1 MDYFAVILV
10 VAVVVSGGQAGT
22 IKRNHGNQEQIC
34 ATTCLGTRKFNYE
47 VGSSYEYD
55 YKAQTTTK
63 MNGASHGG
71 ASFSLNARVVFEPV
85 TKCDMV
91 MTLNNVQVTNMDYAP
106 EGQQFSDALMKQG
119 LRFSFQDGKI
129 EEVCPMSEEST
140 WVLNIKRGILSAFQN
155 SMDDLDRDV
164 NVTETDVVGKCLTE
178 YKVQD
183 TYRRTK
189 TIHKSKDLLSCSDR
203 EYYRIAMNSV
213 KYNVHSKVRSMPLM
227 KSYHNCVQTLDMHDN
242 ILTKSECTEENI
254 FRPFSNGKSGAMT
267 EQTQKL
273 TFREKS
279 SSNYR
284 QTERFSHRSDL
295 LFDHKETM
303 YSDQLPTQEILS
315 VFEELCDKMSEDIR
329 PELPKMLNNL
339 IDLMKSVDY
348 ATLRRIYSDI
358 SREGFCRKNS
368 DRTKRYFRDSL
379 PMLGTVASVKMFQ
392 YLTSINQFEDEDI
405 VIFLAVLSVTQNP
418 SKEMVEAVTP
428 LLDNKK
434 ISHKVMLSISSMAA
448 SYCNKNPKCAE
459 DFEIGALI
467 QKYMSFVGDC
477 DKDANPHVIQALRSL
492 GNIGFSSK
500 AERTLSKC
508 VTTTSFPMEVRVSAI
523 DAFRRIPCDA
533 RRSALMEVFVN
544 TEEDSELRIN
554 AYLGLMKCPSRML
567 LRQIHEMLVIGN
579 SNQVGSFIWSH
590 LKNLRQTSDPHLQH
604 IRSFLESEGVVKQF
618 NLDKRKF
625 SRNYG
630 GSFFSKDMN
639 AGAKLDSNVIFSP
652 KSFIPRSANLNLTL
666 DLFGHAINILEVG
679 GRLEGFERDMEHM
692 WSSHRMTNAEP
703 YRNGKSHMYLRFFG
717 NEIFYGDTRRSFL
730 FFRWPYFLTLFKTM
744 QIVNSQVKYPTAIGF
759 PLEMNVKATAA
770 INNNDQTK
778 WKQNGLDLAIKFSAV
793 IEVTGDMTVDAH
805 LTRMGLKMV
814 NMAHTSTGVEFRSD
828 YKEITVKFPK
838 DIIEYA
844 NIKTDFYTVTGENE
858 IKLEL
863 ITDNVQKSKVCTDKS
878 VEHLLGLKFCQEIR
892 YTNASQLKD
901 APYFP
906 FTGPAHYSYYM
917 ENVDVPKGYNLTIL
931 QDYPN
936 HTVQFE
942 TEGSNSPRRLIV
954 TGAKNR
960 CTFYAETPWRNM
972 KFRAYITGKSRNL
985 TSRVTLNLDKR
996 LEYNFD
1002 HNWLVEY
1009 FPQGFKWTNNLR
1021 AKGPEHSGELKSS
1034 LEVTAGERVDVE
1046 ASATSSKFKPIVAS
1060 LNLRNDKKS
1069 IDATG
1074 MFKNGPGEYTLS
1086 LNISKEVKH
1095 NAHHFQP
1102 KLKITALKKLV
1113 MDVDSQLVVSQKG
1126 KISLVF
1132 KLYKMKMKPFV
1143 ISKPVLLNV
1152 AMSRSNRGRQG
1163 GFDGKIG
1170 YKSGIGNA
1178 RMVFKLGRLS
1188 RVVLLY
1194 NFGSRHNDHI
1204 VVSSKGQEQRLKN
1217 SVTYIYS
1224 IDVTSKKR
1232 PVLNFNVKG
1241 RTVKGIGK
1249 LSTSFVAV
1257 YTNPSSREKRGNN
1270 LKFNTLLTYA
1280 SAGVTRKYDYILSV
1294 VDSKKDINFQVKSKH
1309 SHIHSWPPKK
1319 IENNFMIQVS
1329 PRSVIKTEMYVSNIM
1344 TKGRRNSIAKLSYDY
1359 NGERM
1364 ELNEEL
1370 NQISGN
1376 AYKNKIY
1383 VQWATGRMVTLKTSL
1398 KNNPKVMFVENTL
1411 GLPNQREAK
1420 LTTTVNKAHR
1430 DYGATIE
1437 FHADK
1442 EIIPTKE
1449 DIDWKA
1455 VSTIKYN
1462 IKRYEASMDTTLLL
1476 EWASDKRIRAAVSFD
1491 GADRGKSTA
1500 KISITTPFKVI
1511 QSYSESL
1518 EYEVSNRKY
1527 TYSANTKWKSYNKEN
1542 KWTEKLI
1549 LNYDNNEYYY
1559 KYRQDYGNKITEVE
1573 TSWNFKDYQKSMIF
1587 LLKYD
1592 NRPFID
1598 MKVTHS
1604 KDRQQMNLD
1613 SSFAFDMFDKGG
1625 KFTTAFHSDYRET
1638 TLSGDFEH
1646 EYPNYYNERVQ
1657 VGGSYKMKHN
1667 NDVSS
1672 VLLQYTNVNS
1682 QKSKISV
1689 ELNKDLPRNLKGKV
1703 YILHD
1708 DRQLLKMDAD
1718 YTRTNDN
1725 FDMNVDL
1732 TGSNSKKMTAS
1743 ANVNLSGRRKTSH
1756 AEIRTDSMDVSVDG
1770 AIEYHTDHMDG
1781 EIRIGSGGK
1790 DLLLSGNYKRDSPN
1804 HKVSVNLG
1812 LPNSKHIKAIATFKD
1827 GAQKTLSFNV
1837 DSPDF
1842 PSLTKIQTDI
1852 SYLSDYKGITISSSG
1867 AVMPYLEKSHFHLYL
1882 PKTLLYGSWTDPR
1895 NDFSLELSLKS
1906 TPRFNSDFLF
1916 HYDHMSKVQWEMSVA
1931 DFNGE
1936 LLLSS
1941 DKSLLKGKFQNAVDL
1956 SISYQPRE
1964 IDAKLNLKT
1973 RRAKV
1978 NIEIE
1983 PKKNNYKADL
1993 TFMHKRKEVSIGGSY
2008 EVAGRKQI
2016 IKANLK
2022 TPSFEE
2028 NLFITVSGKQR
2039 KFKVMAKLQQNNIA
2053 LELSASN
2060 NGKSVDMN
2068 LFFPKGKARLN
2079 FEGELQRF
2087 KAFTSVT
2094 IDNKEYKFDLSNQN
2108 NLEGVLAEITT
2119 PQFGTTELRFDFN
2132 AEKPRLKASI
2142 TLPNQHYGITAYPN
2156 RNGFITEFDLH
2167 FDRVQKHKQ
2176 LKLMMSYVN
2185 VDDRRTFFRQ
2195 MSVKLSDEYTTYT
2208 ANLHLKATYG
2218 LYLVMSEFSWG
2229 DREDQKVGAELQI
2242 KHSDKKE
2249 VLLILTTP
2257 RRNSKVAASLE
2268 YRQNQHTAMFTVV
2281 PDTSKGN
2288 EKFELVAFI
2297 SGGHNRMHMDMTIR
2311 LPKHRNDWRIKS
2323 TFSGLDRNT
2332 LFRWKTE
2339 FSFDEDRSNT
2349 VNFELTSYF
2358 IKGNNT
2364 LEFAVTH
2371 PYSNLDLKLAAFTS
2385 ESPGINLVG
2394 MRMNYQSNRYA
2405 KQEYL
2410 MWATKD
2416 RARREVKLRFEK
2428 PDLQMEYTGR
2438 LNLQQKFISVELDKE
2453 RNGKREMILSATGK
2467 RYNNEM
2473 SMNIAYNTEDP
2484 NKKVEFDAKLKDEKF
2499 MLQIYRMGTAYWN
2512 RGNDFSLTI
2521 EKRPMSVVFFSFLW
2535 NPSVTTDIK
2544 EYITSQMR
2552 TFGQKVQD
2560 RTERAVEK
2568 INQEFVKVMD
2578 VLSEDFEPV
2587 IEYFGNE
2594 LIDIKSQAYAYLRK
2608 VTESKYYKVARTYAR
2623 LAWDEFWDL
2632 YEVAVKELEKEME
2645 YWQQVVSHWMV
2656 KLQVIVDSYI
2666 EEAEEIYS
2674 IFEQY
2679 LIDIGDLIEEY
2690 YNLAIDYLS
2699 FLQDGINLHIGE
2711 FFTIIRDYV
2720 YEISESLDNAFYKM
2734 SHVFSSDDQSTVY
2747 RLLKFPKDAF
2757 KELLWALEYWRPSK
2771 ILISFNNMIF
2781 DYLRY
2786 KINYI
2791 KDSFIQPSL
2800 SYMEFD
2806 PTKGVFMAL
2815 IDDRPAKLLKKISEY
2830 SSRALWN
2837 MILLRDSGF
2846 VYTSDWGFFDTYYD
2860 IKPSSDVNNWLPPFK
2875 AQASFFK
2882 DRHVTTFDGYY
2893 YNFQGSC
2900 GYTLAEVKKNFKVV
2914 AKFDEYQKNM
2924 TYITITDSQSN
2935 VYTIYSDGKV
2945 TAAGSVV
2952 RLPFNKYYTQ
2962 IYREGDTYI
2971 LENKRGYNIRFNPRI
2986 ELVTLEVSGWFFS
2999 RVRGLFGSY
3008 NNEQFDDMV
3017 PNNMRHRGGLGE
3029 FVNSWTEERDCRY
3042 RDVAIPHRVKD
3053 NFLCSEIF
3061 LESLSPFRHCFK
3073 QVSSEPF
3080 YHMCIVEVDERSPV
3094 NTICDVSMYYI
3105 DQCSYKNVPVTLPKM
3120 CYSGSF

>member
-10 VAVVVSGGQAGT
+10 VAVVLSGGQAGI

-34 ATTCLGTRKFNYE
+34 ATNCLGTRKFNYE

-71 ASFSLNARVVFEPV
+71 ASFSMNARVVFEPV

-91 MTLNNVQVTNMDYAP
+91 MTIYNVKVTNMDYYP
-106 EGQQFSDALMKQG
+106 GGQQFSDALMKQG

-129 EEVCPMSEEST
+129 EEVCPMWEEPT

-164 NVTETDVVGKCLTE
+164 NVTE
-178 YKVQD
+178 
-183 TYRRTK
+183 
-189 TIHKSKDLLSCSDR
+189 
-203 EYYRIAMNSV
+203 
-213 KYNVHSKVRSMPLM
+213 KVRSLPLM
-227 KSYHNCVQTLDMHDN
+227 KSYHNCVQILDTASS
-242 ILTKSECTEENI
+242 ILTNIECTEENI

-273 TFREKS
+273 TFRQKS

-295 LFDHKETM
+295 LFDHKEKM
-303 YSDQLPTQEILS
+303 HSDQLPTQEILS
-315 VFEELCDKMSEDIR
+315 VFQQLCDKMSEDIR
-329 PELPKMLNNL
+329 PELPQMLNTL
-339 IDLMKSVDY
+339 IDLMKNVDY

-379 PMLGTVASVKMFQ
+379 PMLGNVASVKMFQ
-392 YLTSINQFEDEDI
+392 YLTSMNQFEEEDM
-405 VIFLAVLSVTQNP
+405 VMFLAVLSVTQNP
-418 SKEMVEAVTP
+418 SKEMIQAITP
-428 LLDNKK
+428 LLDNRN
-434 ISHKVMLSISSMAA
+434 ISHNVMLSISSMAA

-459 DFEIGALI
+459 DFEIDALI
-467 QKYMSFVGDC
+467 QKYMSIVGDC
-477 DKDANPHVIQALRSL
+477 DIYANPHVIQALRSL

-508 VTTTSFPMEVRVSAI
+508 VTTTNFPMEVRVSAI

-567 LRQIHEMLVIGN
+567 LIHIHEMLEREN

-590 LKNLRQTSDPHLQH
+590 LKNMQQTSDPHLQH
-604 IRSFLESEGVVKQF
+604 IRSFLDLEDFSKKF

-625 SRNYG
+625 SRNYE

-679 GRLEGFERDMEHM
+679 GRMENFEQEMERM
-692 WSSHRMTNAEP
+692 WSSHRWTNRES
-703 YRNGKSHMYLRFFG
+703 YQRGKSPMYLRFFG
-717 NEIFYGDTRRSFL
+717 NEIFYGDTSRSL
-730 FFRWPYFLTLFKTM
+730 FFFRFRYFLTLFKTM

-778 WKQNGLDLAIKFSAV
+778 WKQNGLELAIKFSAA

-805 LTRMGLKMV
+805 LTKMGLKMV
-814 NMAHTSTGVEFRSD
+814 NMAHTSTGVEFRAD
-828 YKEITVKFPK
+828 KKELSIKFPK

-844 NIKTDFYTVTGENE
+844 TIKTDFYTVTGENE

-892 YTNASQLKD
+892 YSNASQLKD

-917 ENVDVPKGYNLTIL
+917 ENVDVPKGYRLTKTGSGSHQNIL
-931 QDYPN
+931 
-936 HTVQFE
+936 FE
-942 TEGSNSPRRLIV
+942 TEGSKLSRKFLISDDRDGRRM
-954 TGAKNR
+954 
-960 CTFYAETPWRNM
+960 YAATPWRNM
-972 KFRAYITGKSRNL
+972 KFTAYTSGEFKNL
-985 TSRVTLNLDKR
+985 TSRATLSLDKR
-996 LEYNFD
+996 LEYNFH
-1002 HNWLVEY
+1002 HNWLIEDGSNGE
-1009 FPQGFKWTNNLR
+1009 GFKWTNSLR
-1021 AKGPEHSGELKSS
+1021 VTTPTRRGELNS
-1034 LEVTAGERVDVE
+1034 LMEFSPR
-1046 ASATSSKFKPIVAS
+1046 
-1060 LNLRNDKKS
+1060 
-1069 IDATG
+1069 
-1074 MFKNGPGEYTLS
+1074 
-1086 LNISKEVKH
+1086 
-1095 NAHHFQP
+1095 
-1102 KLKITALKKLV
+1102 
-1113 MDVDSQLVVSQKG
+1113 
-1126 KISLVF
+1126 
-1132 KLYKMKMKPFV
+1132 
-1143 ISKPVLLNV
+1143 
-1152 AMSRSNRGRQG
+1152 
-1163 GFDGKIG
+1163 
-1170 YKSGIGNA
+1170 
-1178 RMVFKLGRLS
+1178 
-1188 RVVLLY
+1188 
-1194 NFGSRHNDHI
+1194 
-1204 VVSSKGQEQRLKN
+1204 
-1217 SVTYIYS
+1217 
-1224 IDVTSKKR
+1224 SKKR

-1241 RTVKGIGK
+1241 RAVRGNGK

-1257 YTNPSSREKRGNN
+1257 YTNPSSREKQGNT

-1280 SAGVTRKYDYILSV
+1280 LAGISRKYEYTLSV
-1294 VDSKKDINFQVKSKH
+1294 IDPKMDINFQVKSKH
-1309 SHIHSWPPKK
+1309 FHIHSWPLKK
-1319 IENNFMIQVS
+1319 IENNFMMQVS

-1376 AYKNKIY
+1376 AYKNKID
-1383 VQWATGRMVTLKTSL
+1383 VQWATGRIVTLKTSL
-1398 KNNPKVMFVENTL
+1398 KYNPKVIFVENIL

-1500 KISITTPFKVI
+1500 KISITTPFEVI

-1518 EYEVSNRKY
+1518 EYEESNRKF
-1527 TYSANTKWKSYNKEN
+1527 TYSTDASWKLYNKEN

-1559 KYRQDYGNKITEVE
+1559 NYRHYYGNKITELK

-1732 TGSNSKKMTAS
+1732 TGSNSKRMTAS

-1842 PSLTKIQTDI
+1842 PSLTKIQADI
-1852 SYLSDYKGITISSSG
+1852 SYLSDYNGITISSSG
-1867 AVMPYLEKSHFHLYL
+1867 AVMPYLENSHFHLYL

-1906 TPRFNSDFLF
+1906 TSRFNSDFLF
-1916 HYDHMSKVQWEMSVA
+1916 HYDHMSKVQWKMSVA

-1941 DKSLLKGKFQNAVDL
+1941 DKSLLKGKFQNTVDL
-1956 SISYQPRE
+1956 SISYLNQPRE

-2022 TPSFEE
+2022 SPSFEE
-2028 NLFITVSGKQR
+2028 NLFITVSGKQN
-2039 KFKVMAKLQQNNIA
+2039 KFKVMAQLQRNNIA

-2132 AEKPRLKASI
+2132 SEKPRLKASI

-2176 LKLMMSYVN
+2176 LKLVMSYVN
-2185 VDDRRTFFRQ
+2185 ADDRRTFFRQ

-2268 YRQNQHTAMFTVV
+2268 YRQNQHTAMFTVL

-2311 LPKHRNDWRIKS
+2311 LPKHKNDLQIKS
-2323 TFSGLDRNT
+2323 MFRGRDRNT
-2332 LFRWKTE
+2332 LFRWNTE
-2339 FSFDEDRSNT
+2339 LSFYEDRSNT
-2349 VNFELTSYF
+2349 VNFELTSYSVRE
-2358 IKGNNT
+2358 NNT
-2364 LEFAVTH
+2364 LELIVTH
-2371 PYSNLDLKLAAFTS
+2371 PYSNLELKLAAFTS
-2385 ESPGINLVG
+2385 QSPWINLVG

-2405 KQEYL
+2405 QQEYL
-2410 MWATKD
+2410 MWAKVD
-2416 RARREVKLRFEK
+2416 SARREVKMR
-2428 PDLQMEYTGR
+2428 
-2438 LNLQQKFISVELDKE
+2438 
-2453 RNGKREMILSATGK
+2453 
-2467 RYNNEM
+2467 
-2473 SMNIAYNTEDP
+2473 
-2484 NKKVEFDAKLKDEKF
+2484 
-2499 MLQIYRMGTAYWN
+2499 
-2512 RGNDFSLTI
+2512 
-2521 EKRPMSVVFFSFLW
+2521 
-2535 NPSVTTDIK
+2535 
-2544 EYITSQMR
+2544 EYITSEMR

-2560 RTERAVEK
+2560 TTERAVEK
-2568 INQEFVKVMD
+2568 INQEFVTAMD
-2578 VLSEDFEPV
+2578 VLSEDFRPV
-2587 IEYFGNE
+2587 IEYLGNE
-2594 LIDIKSQAYAYLRK
+2594 LIDIKSQADAYLRK
-2608 VTESKYYKVARTYAR
+2608 ITESKYYKVARTYAI

-2632 YEVAVKELEKEME
+2632 YEIAVRELEKEME

-2674 IFEQY
+2674 MFEQN
-2679 LIDIGDLIEEY
+2679 LIDIGEMIEEH
-2690 YNLAIDYLS
+2690 YNFAIDYLS
-2699 FLQDGINLHIGE
+2699 FLQDDINLHIAE
-2711 FFTIIRDYV
+2711 FFAVIRNYA

-2734 SHVFSSDDQSTVY
+2734 SRVFSSDDQSTVY

-2757 KELLWALEYWRPSK
+2757 EELLWALEYWRPSK

-2815 IDDRPAKLLKKISEY
+2815 IDDRSTDLLKEISEY
-2830 SSRALWN
+2830 SSSALRN
-2837 MILLRDSGF
+2837 MVLLGDSIF
-2846 VYTSDWGFFDTYYD
+2846 VYSSDWGFYDIYYD
-2860 IKPSSDVNNWLPPFK
+2860 IKPSSDVNDWLPPFK
-2875 AQASFFK
+2875 AQATLFK
-2882 DRHVTTFDGYY
+2882 GRHVTTFDGYHY
-2893 YNFQGSC
+2893 DFQGSC
-2900 GYTLAEVKKNFKVV
+2900 GYTLAEVNKNFKVV
-2914 AKFDEYQKNM
+2914 AKFEEYQKKM

-2935 VYTIYSDGKV
+2935 VYTIYSNGKV
-2945 TAAGSVV
+2945 TVAGSDV

-2986 ELVTLEVSGWFFS
+2986 ELVTLE
-2999 RVRGLFGSY
+2999 
-3008 NNEQFDDMV
+3008 M
-3017 PNNMRHRGGLGE
+3017 
-3029 FVNSWTEERDCRY
+3029 
-3042 RDVAIPHRVKD
+3042 
-3053 NFLCSEIF
+3053 
-3061 LESLSPFRHCFK
+3061 
-3073 QVSSEPF
+3073 
-3080 YHMCIVEVDERSPV
+3080 VEVINLNLDFPQARR
-3094 NTICDVSMYYI
+3094 
-3105 DQCSYKNVPVTLPKM
+3105 
-3120 CYSGSF
+3120 

>member
-10 VAVVVSGGQAGT
+10 VAVVVSGGQAGI

-34 ATTCLGTRKFNYE
+34 ATNCLGTRKFNYE

-55 YKAQTTTK
+55 YNAQTTTK
-63 MNGASHGG
+63 MNGASHDG

-91 MTLNNVQVTNMDYAP
+91 MMLNNVRVTNMDYAP

-129 EEVCPMSEEST
+129 EEVCPMSEEPT

-155 SMDDLDRDV
+155 TMDDLDRDV
-164 NVTETDVVGKCLTE
+164 NITETDVVGKCLTE

-183 TYRRTK
+183 IYRGAK

-203 EYYRIAMNSV
+203 EYYRIAMHSV

-227 KSYHNCVQTLDMHDN
+227 KSYHNCVQTLDAQDN

-303 YSDQLPTQEILS
+303 HSDQLPTQEILS

-358 SREGFCRKNS
+358 SKEGFCRKNS
-368 DRTKRYFRDSL
+368 DRTK
-379 PMLGTVASVKMFQ
+379 
-392 YLTSINQFEDEDI
+392 IH
-405 VIFLAVLSVTQNP
+405 VLSTVHISQ
-418 SKEMVEAVTP
+418 P
-428 LLDNKK
+428 LLDNKN
-434 ISHKVMLSISSMAA
+434 ISHNVMLSISSMAA

-554 AYLGLMKCPSRML
+554 AYLGLMKCPSQML
-567 LRQIHEMLVIGN
+567 IIEIHEMLEREN

-604 IRSFLESEGVVKQF
+604 IRLFLVSEDFSKKF

-625 SRNYG
+625 SRNYE

-679 GRLEGFERDMEHM
+679 GRMEDFERQMERM
-692 WSSHRMTNAEP
+692 WSSHRWTNRES
-703 YRNGKSHMYLRFFG
+703 YQRGKSPMYLRFFG
-717 NEIFYGDTRRSFL
+717 NEIFYGDTSRSFF
-730 FFRWPYFLTLFKTM
+730 FFRWSYFLTLFKTM

-778 WKQNGLDLAIKFSAV
+778 WKQDGLDLAIKFSAV
-793 IEVTGDMTVDAH
+793 IEVSGDMTVDAH

-814 NMAHTSTGVEFRSD
+814 SMAHTSTGVEFLSHN
-828 YKEITVKFPK
+828 KELTIKFPQ

-844 NIKTDFYTVTGENE
+844 NIKTDFYTVTGEKE
-858 IKLEL
+858 KKLQL

-892 YTNASQLKD
+892 YSNASQLKD

-917 ENVDVPKGYNLTIL
+917 ENVDVPKGYRLTKTGS
-931 QDYPN
+931 YPN
-936 HTVQFE
+936 KTIKFE
-942 TEGSNSPRRLIV
+942 TEGSKLPRKFLISDERDALRL
-954 TGAKNR
+954 
-960 CTFYAETPWRNM
+960 YAETPWRNM
-972 KFRAYITGKSRNL
+972 KFRAYTSGEFKNL
-985 TSRVTLNLDKR
+985 TSKATLNLDKH
-996 LEYNFD
+996 LEYKFV
-1002 HNWLVEY
+1002 HNWLIESG
-1009 FPQGFKWTNNLR
+1009 PNRNGFTWTNNLM

-1034 LEVTAGERVDVE
+1034 LEYRPNVLLNME
-1046 ASATSSKFKPIVAS
+1046 ATATSSEFKPIVAS
-1060 LNLRNDKKS
+1060 LKLRNDKKS
-1069 IDATG
+1069 LDATG
-1074 MFKNGPGEYTLS
+1074 LFKNGPEEYTLNFNMS
-1086 LNISKEVKH
+1086 TEYKNY
-1095 NAHHFQP
+1095 AYHFKP
-1102 KLKITALKKLV
+1102 KMKIIALKKVV
-1113 MDVDSQLVVSQKG
+1113 MDFDSQLVATERG
-1126 KISLVF
+1126 RFLLIL
-1132 KLYKMKMKPFV
+1132 KLNKMKMKPFV
-1143 ISKPVLLNV
+1143 ISKPVLLN
-1152 AMSRSNRGRQG
+1152 
-1163 GFDGKIG
+1163 GKQNILTFI
-1170 YKSGIGNA
+1170 SC
-1178 RMVFKLGRLS
+1178 
-1188 RVVLLY
+1188 
-1194 NFGSRHNDHI
+1194 
-1204 VVSSKGQEQRLKN
+1204 
-1217 SVTYIYS
+1217 
-1224 IDVTSKKR
+1224 KKR

-1257 YTNPSSREKRGNN
+1257 YTNPSSREKWSNN

-1309 SHIHSWPPKK
+1309 FHIHSWPLKK
-1319 IENNFMIQVS
+1319 IENNFMMQVS
-1329 PRSVIKTEMYVSNIM
+1329 PRSVIKTEMYLSNIM

-1376 AYKNKIY
+1376 AYKNKID

-1476 EWASDKRIRAAVSFD
+1476 EWAPDKRIRAAASSDIVIQ
-1491 GADRGKSTA
+1491 GKSTA

-1527 TYSANTKWKSYNKEN
+1527 TYSANAKWKSYNKEN

-1559 KYRQDYGNKITEVE
+1559 KYRHYYGNKITEVE

-1827 GAQKTLSFNV
+1827 GAEKTLSFNV

-1842 PSLTKIQTDI
+1842 PSLTKIQADI

-1906 TPRFNSDFLF
+1906 TSRFNSDFLF

-1936 LLLSS
+1936 LLMSS

-1956 SISYQPRE
+1956 SISYLNQPRE

-2008 EVAGRKQI
+2008 EVAGQKKI

-2022 TPSFEE
+2022 SPSFEE
-2028 NLFITVSGKQR
+2028 NLFITVSGKQN

-2119 PQFGTTELRFDFN
+2119 PQFGTTEFRFDFN

-2142 TLPNQHYGITAYPN
+2142 TLPNQHYGITAYPK

-2176 LKLMMSYVN
+2176 LKLVMSYVN
-2185 VDDRRTFFRQ
+2185 ADDRRTFFRQ
-2195 MSVKLSDEYTTYT
+2195 MSVKLSDKYVTLT

-2229 DREDQKVGAELQI
+2229 DKDDQKVGAELQI

-2268 YRQNQHTAMFTVV
+2268 SRQNQHTAMFTVL

-2288 EKFELVAFI
+2288 EKFELTTDI

-2311 LPKHRNDWRIKS
+2311 LPKHKNVSKI
-2323 TFSGLDRNT
+2323 
-2332 LFRWKTE
+2332 
-2339 FSFDEDRSNT
+2339 
-2349 VNFELTSYF
+2349 
-2358 IKGNNT
+2358 
-2364 LEFAVTH
+2364 
-2371 PYSNLDLKLAAFTS
+2371 P
-2385 ESPGINLVG
+2385 
-2394 MRMNYQSNRYA
+2394 
-2405 KQEYL
+2405 
-2410 MWATKD
+2410 
-2416 RARREVKLRFEK
+2416 
-2428 PDLQMEYTGR
+2428 
-2438 LNLQQKFISVELDKE
+2438 
-2453 RNGKREMILSATGK
+2453 
-2467 RYNNEM
+2467 
-2473 SMNIAYNTEDP
+2473 NI
-2484 NKKVEFDAKLKDEKF
+2484 
-2499 MLQIYRMGTAYWN
+2499 
-2512 RGNDFSLTI
+2512 
-2521 EKRPMSVVFFSFLW
+2521 
-2535 NPSVTTDIK
+2535 
-2544 EYITSQMR
+2544 
-2552 TFGQKVQD
+2552 
-2560 RTERAVEK
+2560 
-2568 INQEFVKVMD
+2568 
-2578 VLSEDFEPV
+2578 
-2587 IEYFGNE
+2587 
-2594 LIDIKSQAYAYLRK
+2594 
-2608 VTESKYYKVARTYAR
+2608 
-2623 LAWDEFWDL
+2623 
-2632 YEVAVKELEKEME
+2632 
-2645 YWQQVVSHWMV
+2645 
-2656 KLQVIVDSYI
+2656 
-2666 EEAEEIYS
+2666 
-2674 IFEQY
+2674 
-2679 LIDIGDLIEEY
+2679 
-2690 YNLAIDYLS
+2690 
-2699 FLQDGINLHIGE
+2699 
-2711 FFTIIRDYV
+2711 
-2720 YEISESLDNAFYKM
+2720 
-2734 SHVFSSDDQSTVY
+2734 FSSS
-2747 RLLKFPKDAF
+2747 
-2757 KELLWALEYWRPSK
+2757 S
-2771 ILISFNNMIF
+2771 SF
-2781 DYLRY
+2781 
-2786 KINYI
+2786 
-2791 KDSFIQPSL
+2791 SSSSL
-2800 SYMEFD
+2800 
-2806 PTKGVFMAL
+2806 A
-2815 IDDRPAKLLKKISEY
+2815 
-2830 SSRALWN
+2830 
-2837 MILLRDSGF
+2837 
-2846 VYTSDWGFFDTYYD
+2846 
-2860 IKPSSDVNNWLPPFK
+2860 
-2875 AQASFFK
+2875 
-2882 DRHVTTFDGYY
+2882 
-2893 YNFQGSC
+2893 
-2900 GYTLAEVKKNFKVV
+2900 
-2914 AKFDEYQKNM
+2914 
-2924 TYITITDSQSN
+2924 
-2935 VYTIYSDGKV
+2935 
-2945 TAAGSVV
+2945 
-2952 RLPFNKYYTQ
+2952 
-2962 IYREGDTYI
+2962 
-2971 LENKRGYNIRFNPRI
+2971 
-2986 ELVTLEVSGWFFS
+2986 
-2999 RVRGLFGSY
+2999 
-3008 NNEQFDDMV
+3008 
-3017 PNNMRHRGGLGE
+3017 
-3029 FVNSWTEERDCRY
+3029 
-3042 RDVAIPHRVKD
+3042 
-3053 NFLCSEIF
+3053 
-3061 LESLSPFRHCFK
+3061 
-3073 QVSSEPF
+3073 
-3080 YHMCIVEVDERSPV
+3080 
-3094 NTICDVSMYYI
+3094 
-3105 DQCSYKNVPVTLPKM
+3105 
-3120 CYSGSF
+3120 

>member
-10 VAVVVSGGQAGT
+10 VAVVLSGGQAGT

-71 ASFSLNARVVFEPV
+71 ASFSMNARVVFEPV

-91 MTLNNVQVTNMDYAP
+91 MRIYNVKVTNMDYYP
-106 EGQQFSDALMKQG
+106 GGQQFSDALMKQG

-129 EEVCPMSEEST
+129 EEVCPMWEEPT

-164 NVTETDVVGKCLTE
+164 NVTETDVVGKCSTE

-183 TYRRTK
+183 TYRGAR

-203 EYYRIAMNSV
+203 EYYRIAMHSV
-213 KYNVHSKVRSMPLM
+213 KYNVHSKVRSLPLM
-227 KSYHNCVQTLDMHDN
+227 KSYHNCVQILDTASS
-242 ILTKSECTEENI
+242 ILTNIECTEENI

-273 TFREKS
+273 TFRQKS

-295 LFDHKETM
+295 LFDHKEKM
-303 YSDQLPTQEILS
+303 HSDQLPTQEILS
-315 VFEELCDKMSEDIR
+315 VFQQLCDKMSEDIR
-329 PELPKMLNNL
+329 PELPQMLNTL
-339 IDLMKSVDY
+339 IDLMKNVDY

-379 PMLGTVASVKMFQ
+379 PMLGNVASVKMFQ
-392 YLTSINQFEDEDI
+392 YLTSMNQFEEEDM
-405 VIFLAVLSVTQNP
+405 VMFLAVLSVTQNP
-418 SKEMVEAVTP
+418 SKEMIQAITP
-428 LLDNKK
+428 LLDNRN
-434 ISHKVMLSISSMAA
+434 ISHNVMLSISSMAA

-459 DFEIGALI
+459 DFEIDALI
-467 QKYMSFVGDC
+467 QKYMSIVGDC
-477 DKDANPHVIQALRSL
+477 DIYANPHVIQALRSL

-508 VTTTSFPMEVRVSAI
+508 VTTTNFPMEVRVSAI

-567 LRQIHEMLVIGN
+567 LIHIHEMLEREN

-590 LKNLRQTSDPHLQH
+590 LQNMQQTSDPHLQH
-604 IRSFLESEGVVKQF
+604 IRSFLDLEDFSKKF

-625 SRNYG
+625 SRNYE

-679 GRLEGFERDMEHM
+679 GRMENFEQEMERM
-692 WSSHRMTNAEP
+692 WSSHRWTNRES
-703 YRNGKSHMYLRFFG
+703 YQRGKSPMYLRFFG
-717 NEIFYGDTRRSFL
+717 NEIFYGDTSRSLF
-730 FFRWPYFLTLFKTM
+730 FFRWRYFLTLFKTM

-778 WKQNGLDLAIKFSAV
+778 WKQNGLDLAIKFSAA

-805 LTRMGLKMV
+805 LTKMGLKMV
-814 NMAHTSTGVEFRSD
+814 NMAHTSTGVEFRAD
-828 YKEITVKFPK
+828 KKELSIKFPK
-838 DIIEYA
+838 YIIEYA
-844 NIKTDFYTVTGENE
+844 TIKTDFYTVTGENE

-892 YTNASQLKD
+892 YSNASQLKD

-917 ENVDVPKGYNLTIL
+917 ENVDVPKGYRLTKTGSGPHQNIL
-931 QDYPN
+931 
-936 HTVQFE
+936 FE
-942 TEGSNSPRRLIV
+942 TEGSKLSRKFLISDDRDGRRM
-954 TGAKNR
+954 
-960 CTFYAETPWRNM
+960 YAATPWRNM
-972 KFRAYITGKSRNL
+972 KFTAYTSGEFKNL
-985 TSRVTLNLDKR
+985 TSRATLSLDKR
-996 LEYNFD
+996 LEYNFH
-1002 HNWLVEY
+1002 HNWLIQDGSNGE
-1009 FPQGFKWTNNLR
+1009 GFKWTNSLR
-1021 AKGPEHSGELKSS
+1021 VTTPTRRGELNS
-1034 LEVTAGERVDVE
+1034 LMEFSPRRSLVMK
-1046 ASATSSKFKPIVAS
+1046 ASATSSKSKPIVAS
-1060 LNLRNDKKS
+1060 LTILNDRNS

-1074 MFKNGPGEYTLS
+1074 LFKNGPGEYTLS
-1086 LNISKEVKH
+1086 LNISKEVKN

-1102 KLKITALKKLV
+1102 KLKITALKKLI

-1143 ISKPVLLNV
+1143 ISKPVVLNV
-1152 AMSRSNRGRQG
+1152 AMSRSSRGRQG

-1170 YKSGIGNA
+1170 YKSGLGNA

-1188 RVVLLY
+1188 RMVLLY
-1194 NFGSRHNDHI
+1194 NFGPRHSDHI
-1204 VVSSKGQEQRLKN
+1204 VVATKGQEQRLKN
-1217 SVTYIYS
+1217 SVTYIYN

-1241 RTVKGIGK
+1241 RAVRGNGK

-1257 YTNPSSREKRGNN
+1257 YTNPSSREKQGNT

-1280 SAGVTRKYDYILSV
+1280 LAGISRKYEYTLSV
-1294 VDSKKDINFQVKSKH
+1294 IDPKMDINFQVKSKH
-1309 SHIHSWPPKK
+1309 SHIHSWPLKK
-1319 IENNFMIQVS
+1319 IENNFMMQVS

-1398 KNNPKVMFVENTL
+1398 KYNPKVIFVENTL

-1476 EWASDKRIRAAVSFD
+1476 EWAPDKRIRAAASFD
-1491 GADRGKSTA
+1491 GAVRGKSTA
-1500 KISITTPFKVI
+1500 KISITTPFEVI

-1518 EYEVSNRKY
+1518 EYEESNRKF
-1527 TYSANTKWKSYNKEN
+1527 TYSTDASWKLYNKEN

-1559 KYRQDYGNKITEVE
+1559 NYRHYYGNKITELE

-1592 NRPFID
+1592 NRPYID

-1613 SSFAFDMFDKGG
+1613 SSFAFDMFDRSG

-1732 TGSNSKKMTAS
+1732 TGLNSKRMTAS

-1842 PSLTKIQTDI
+1842 PSLTKIQADI
-1852 SYLSDYKGITISSSG
+1852 SYLSDYNGITISSSG
-1867 AVMPYLEKSHFHLYL
+1867 AVMPYLENSHFHLYL

-1956 SISYQPRE
+1956 SISYLNQPRE

-2008 EVAGRKQI
+2008 EVAGQKKI

-2022 TPSFEE
+2022 SPSFEE

-2039 KFKVMAKLQQNNIA
+2039 KFKVMAQLQRNNIA

-2176 LKLMMSYVN
+2176 LKLVMSYVN
-2185 VDDRRTFFRQ
+2185 ADDRRTFFRQ

-2242 KHSDKKE
+2242 KHSDKTE

-2268 YRQNQHTAMFTVV
+2268 YRQNQHTAVFTVV
-2281 PDTSKGN
+2281 PDTSKGH
-2288 EKFELVAFI
+2288 EKFELISFI
-2297 SGGHNRMHMDMTIR
+2297 SGDHNRMHMDMTIR
-2311 LPKHRNDWRIKS
+2311 LPKHRNDLQIKS
-2323 TFSGLDRNT
+2323 MFRGRDRNT
-2332 LFRWKTE
+2332 LFRWNTE
-2339 FSFDEDRSNT
+2339 LSFYEDRSNT
-2349 VNFELTSYF
+2349 VNFELTSYSVRE
-2358 IKGNNT
+2358 NNT
-2364 LEFAVTH
+2364 LELIVTH
-2371 PYSNLDLKLAAFTS
+2371 PYSNLELKLAAFTS
-2385 ESPGINLVG
+2385 QSPGINLVG

-2405 KQEYL
+2405 QQEYL
-2410 MWATKD
+2410 MWAKVD
-2416 RARREVKLRFEK
+2416 SARREVKMRFEK

-2438 LNLQQKFISVELDKE
+2438 LNIQQKFFSAELGKE
-2453 RNGKREMILSATGK
+2453 RNGIREMILSATGK

-2544 EYITSQMR
+2544 EYITSEMR

-2568 INQEFVKVMD
+2568 INQEFVTAMD
-2578 VLSEDFEPV
+2578 VLSEDFRPV
-2587 IEYFGNE
+2587 IEYLGNE

-2608 VTESKYYKVARTYAR
+2608 ITESKYYKSPAPMP
-2623 LAWDEFWDL
+2623 LAW
-2632 YEVAVKELEKEME
+2632 M
-2645 YWQQVVSHWMV
+2645 
-2656 KLQVIVDSYI
+2656 
-2666 EEAEEIYS
+2666 
-2674 IFEQY
+2674 
-2679 LIDIGDLIEEY
+2679 
-2690 YNLAIDYLS
+2690 N
-2699 FLQDGINLHIGE
+2699 
-2711 FFTIIRDYV
+2711 
-2720 YEISESLDNAFYKM
+2720 
-2734 SHVFSSDDQSTVY
+2734 
-2747 RLLKFPKDAF
+2747 
-2757 KELLWALEYWRPSK
+2757 
-2771 ILISFNNMIF
+2771 
-2781 DYLRY
+2781 
-2786 KINYI
+2786 
-2791 KDSFIQPSL
+2791 
-2800 SYMEFD
+2800 
-2806 PTKGVFMAL
+2806 
-2815 IDDRPAKLLKKISEY
+2815 
-2830 SSRALWN
+2830 
-2837 MILLRDSGF
+2837 SGF
-2846 VYTSDWGFFDTYYD
+2846 V
-2860 IKPSSDVNNWLPPFK
+2860 
-2875 AQASFFK
+2875 
-2882 DRHVTTFDGYY
+2882 
-2893 YNFQGSC
+2893 
-2900 GYTLAEVKKNFKVV
+2900 
-2914 AKFDEYQKNM
+2914 
-2924 TYITITDSQSN
+2924 
-2935 VYTIYSDGKV
+2935 
-2945 TAAGSVV
+2945 
-2952 RLPFNKYYTQ
+2952 
-2962 IYREGDTYI
+2962 
-2971 LENKRGYNIRFNPRI
+2971 
-2986 ELVTLEVSGWFFS
+2986 
-2999 RVRGLFGSY
+2999 
-3008 NNEQFDDMV
+3008 
-3017 PNNMRHRGGLGE
+3017 
-3029 FVNSWTEERDCRY
+3029 
-3042 RDVAIPHRVKD
+3042 
-3053 NFLCSEIF
+3053 
-3061 LESLSPFRHCFK
+3061 
-3073 QVSSEPF
+3073 
-3080 YHMCIVEVDERSPV
+3080 
-3094 NTICDVSMYYI
+3094 
-3105 DQCSYKNVPVTLPKM
+3105 
-3120 CYSGSF
+3120 

>member
-1 MDYFAVILV
+1 
-10 VAVVVSGGQAGT
+10 
-22 IKRNHGNQEQIC
+22 
-34 ATTCLGTRKFNYE
+34 
-47 VGSSYEYD
+47 
-55 YKAQTTTK
+55 
-63 MNGASHGG
+63 
-71 ASFSLNARVVFEPV
+71 
-85 TKCDMV
+85 
-91 MTLNNVQVTNMDYAP
+91 
-106 EGQQFSDALMKQG
+106 
-119 LRFSFQDGKI
+119 
-129 EEVCPMSEEST
+129 
-140 WVLNIKRGILSAFQN
+140 
-155 SMDDLDRDV
+155 
-164 NVTETDVVGKCLTE
+164 
-178 YKVQD
+178 
-183 TYRRTK
+183 
-189 TIHKSKDLLSCSDR
+189 
-203 EYYRIAMNSV
+203 
-213 KYNVHSKVRSMPLM
+213 
-227 KSYHNCVQTLDMHDN
+227 
-242 ILTKSECTEENI
+242 
-254 FRPFSNGKSGAMT
+254 
-267 EQTQKL
+267 
-273 TFREKS
+273 
-279 SSNYR
+279 
-284 QTERFSHRSDL
+284 
-295 LFDHKETM
+295 M

-358 SREGFCRKNS
+358 SKEGFCRKNS

-379 PMLGTVASVKMFQ
+379 PMLGNVESVKMFQ
-392 YLTSINQFEDEDI
+392 YLTSMNQFEDEDM
-405 VIFLAVLSVTQNP
+405 VMFLAVLSVTQNP
-418 SKEMVEAVTP
+418 SKEMVQAVTP
-428 LLDNKK
+428 LLDNKN
-434 ISHKVMLSISSMAA
+434 ISHNVMLSISSMAA

-508 VTTTSFPMEVRVSAI
+508 VTTTRFPIEVRVSAI

-567 LRQIHEMLVIGN
+567 LIHIHEMLEREN

-590 LKNLRQTSDPHLQH
+590 LKNMQQTSDPHLQH
-604 IRSFLESEGVVKQF
+604 IRLFLVSEDFSKKF

-625 SRNYG
+625 SRNYE

-679 GRLEGFERDMEHM
+679 GRMEDFERQMERM
-692 WSSHRMTNAEP
+692 WSSHRWTNRES
-703 YRNGKSHMYLRFFG
+703 YQRGKSPMYLRFFG
-717 NEIFYGDTRRSFL
+717 NEIFYGDTSRSFL
-730 FFRWPYFLTLFKTM
+730 FFRWHYFLTLFKTM

-793 IEVTGDMTVDAH
+793 IEVSGDMTVDAH

-814 NMAHTSTGVEFRSD
+814 SMAHTSTGVEFLSHN
-828 YKEITVKFPK
+828 KELTIKFPQ

-844 NIKTDFYTVTGENE
+844 NIKTDFYTVTGEKE
-858 IKLEL
+858 KKLEL

-892 YTNASQLKD
+892 YSNASQLKD

-917 ENVDVPKGYNLTIL
+917 ENVDVPKGYRLTKTGS
-931 QDYPN
+931 YPN
-936 HTVQFE
+936 KTIKFE
-942 TEGSNSPRRLIV
+942 TEGSKLPRKFLISDERDALRL
-954 TGAKNR
+954 
-960 CTFYAETPWRNM
+960 YAETPWRNM
-972 KFRAYITGKSRNL
+972 KFRAYTSGEFKNL
-985 TSRVTLNLDKR
+985 TSKATLNLDKH
-996 LEYNFD
+996 LEYKFV
-1002 HNWLVEY
+1002 HNWLIESG
-1009 FPQGFKWTNNLR
+1009 PNRNGFTWTNNLM

-1034 LEVTAGERVDVE
+1034 LEYRPNVLLNME
-1046 ASATSSKFKPIVAS
+1046 ATATSSEFKPIVAS
-1060 LNLRNDKKS
+1060 LKLRNDKKS
-1069 IDATG
+1069 LDATG
-1074 MFKNGPGEYTLS
+1074 LFKNGPEEYTLNFNMS
-1086 LNISKEVKH
+1086 TEYKNY
-1095 NAHHFQP
+1095 AYHFKP
-1102 KLKITALKKLV
+1102 KMKIIALKKVV
-1113 MDVDSQLVVSQKG
+1113 MDFDSQLVATERG
-1126 KISLVF
+1126 RFLLIL
-1132 KLYKMKMKPFV
+1132 KLNKMKMKPFV

-1152 AMSRSNRGRQG
+1152 GMGQSKRGRQG

-1178 RMVFKLGRLS
+1178 RMVFKLARQS
-1188 RVVLLY
+1188 RIVLRY
-1194 NFGSRHNDHI
+1194 NFGSKHNDYI
-1204 VVSSKGQEQRLKN
+1204 VVSTKGQEQRLKN
-1217 SVTYIYS
+1217 SVTYIYN
-1224 IDVTSKKR
+1224 IDVISKKQ

-1309 SHIHSWPPKK
+1309 FHIHAWPLKK
-1319 IENNFMIQVS
+1319 IENNFMMQVS

-1420 LTTTVNKAHR
+1420 LTTTVNKGHR

-1476 EWASDKRIRAAVSFD
+1476 EWAPDKRIRAAASSDIVIQ
-1491 GADRGKSTA
+1491 GKSTA

-1827 GAQKTLSFNV
+1827 GAEKTLSFNV

-1842 PSLTKIQTDI
+1842 PSLTKIQADI
-1852 SYLSDYKGITISSSG
+1852 SYLSDYNGITISSSG

-1931 DFNGE
+1931 DFNGD

-1956 SISYQPRE
+1956 SISYLNQPRE

-2008 EVAGRKQI
+2008 EVAGQKKI

-2022 TPSFEE
+2022 SPSFEE

-2068 LFFPKGKARLN
+2068 LLFPKGKARLN

-2094 IDNKEYKFDLSNQN
+2094 IDNNEYKFDLSNQN

-2119 PQFGTTELRFDFN
+2119 PQFGTTEFRFDFN

-2176 LKLMMSYVN
+2176 LKLVMSYVN
-2185 VDDRRTFFRQ
+2185 ADDRRTFFRQ

-2229 DREDQKVGAELQI
+2229 DKDDQKVGAELQI

-2268 YRQNQHTAMFTVV
+2268 SRQNQHTAMFTVL

-2288 EKFELVAFI
+2288 EKFELTTDI

-2410 MWATKD
+2410 MLAKVD
-2416 RARREVKLRFEK
+2416 RARREVKLRLEK
-2428 PDLQMEYTGR
+2428 PGLEVEYTGR
-2438 LNLQQKFISVELDKE
+2438 LIAQENYIAVEVEKE
-2453 RNGKREMILSATGK
+2453 GDGIREVILSATGK
-2467 RYNNEM
+2467 RDGNEM

-2484 NKKVEFDAKLKDEKF
+2484 SKKVGLDAKLEEKKF
-2499 MLQIYRMGTAYWN
+2499 MLQIYRKKNYWN

-2521 EKRPMSVVFFSFLW
+2521 EKRPMSVTFYSFLW
-2535 NPSVTTDIK
+2535 NPSAITDIR

-2608 VTESKYYKVARTYAR
+2608 ITESKYYKVARTYAR

-2632 YEVAVKELEKEME
+2632 YEVAVRELEKEME

-2656 KLQVIVDSYI
+2656 NLQVIVDSYI
-2666 EEAEEIYS
+2666 EEVEEIYS
-2674 IFEQY
+2674 MFEQY
-2679 LIDIGDLIEEY
+2679 LIDIGEMIKEH
-2690 YNLAIDYLS
+2690 YNLAIDYLYV
-2699 FLQDGINLHIGE
+2699 LQDEINLHISD

-2786 KINYI
+2786 KISYI
-2791 KDSFIQPSL
+2791 EDSFIQKSL
-2800 SYMEFD
+2800 DYVKFD
-2806 PTKGVFMAL
+2806 PAKGVFMVFVDERSNAL
-2815 IDDRPAKLLKKISEY
+2815 IKEISEY
-2830 SSRALWN
+2830 SVSALRN
-2837 MILLRDSGF
+2837 MVLRGDSGF
-2846 VYTSDWGFFDTYYD
+2846 MYTSDWGLFDIYYD

-2882 DRHVTTFDGYY
+2882 DKYVTTFDGYHY
-2893 YNFQGSC
+2893 DFQGSC
-2900 GYTLAEVKKNFKVV
+2900 GYTLAEAKKNFKVV
-2914 AKFDEYQKNM
+2914 AKFDEYQKKM
-2924 TYITITDSQSN
+2924 TYITITDSRSN

-2945 TAAGSVV
+2945 TANSSDVQ
-2952 RLPFNKYYTQ
+2952 LPFTKYYTN

-2971 LENKRGYNIRFNPRI
+2971 LQNKRGYKIRFNPRI
-2986 ELVTLEVSGWFFS
+2986 ELVTLEVSGWFFG

-3017 PNNMRHRGGLGE
+3017 PNNMQHKSSLE
-3029 FVNSWTEERDCRY
+3029 ELVSSWTEERGCRY
-3042 RDVAIPHRVKD
+3042 RDVATPHKVKGH
-3053 NFLCSEIF
+3053 FLCSDIF
-3061 LESLSPFRHCFK
+3061 LDSVSPFRHCFK
-3073 QVSSEPF
+3073 QVSPEPF
-3080 YHMCIVEVDERSPV
+3080 YNMCALEVDEWSLV
-3094 NTICDVSMYYI
+3094 TTICDVSMYYI

-3120 CYSGSF
+3120 CYGGSS